1 MTCIFQA
8 EIAKGCSAKLMCQLF
23 HVLELVIVLAPPML
37 HVGMLNMAGCY
48 DARYDAGY
56 DCHNI
61 AICYWK

>member
-37 HVGMLNMAGCY
+37 HVGMLNMAMGCY
-48 DARYDAGY
+48 DARYDF
-56 DCHNI
+56 HNI
-61 AICYWK
+61 AICYS